1 METRKMVH
9 LSVFD
14 SDLWELVLL
23 TDEQIRL
30 LEWLQTHEWL
40 RDDAQFDIQAQGAA
54 IPAP

>member
-1 METRKMVH
+1 MVH